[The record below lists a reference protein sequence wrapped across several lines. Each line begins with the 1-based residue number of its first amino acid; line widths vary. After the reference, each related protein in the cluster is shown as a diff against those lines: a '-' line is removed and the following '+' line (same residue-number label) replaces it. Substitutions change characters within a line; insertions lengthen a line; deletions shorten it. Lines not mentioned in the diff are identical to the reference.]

1 MSELNPSRKSPLRAA
16 LMAAALVAG
25 CGGGGSS
32 GGGNVLPPPPP
43 PGAINWG
50 AAVTLATNAGG
61 ITAPAAAIDGAGLA
75 AVLWAQT
82 GIVPA
87 AGQAPLTSPHVVAR
101 ENTAAGWAATQLI
114 EAPVAGDAAID
125 QVISLQALAPTTGL
139 SAAWL
144 RLTGAGERVGSARH
158 VGGAWERGDATA
170 AANAAR
176 TDLAFASNNAGVRV
190 VVWSQ
195 TIGGVSQIVGRRWVN
210 SVVGWTDLP
219 QVQSSSGIA
228 GTQPAVA
235 IDDDGRV
242 MIVWRQ
248 GTASLGPPALP
259 RVHTG
264 CQRVR
269 HRAGSRCRTDRHA
282 GAAVIAYGP
291 NKFLAVWEQLFNNT
305 YDLRSK
311 AGNASNWDQFSDTLD
326 TRAEAVGNARLMAG
340 PNNTALVAWQQAD
353 RVFASRWAEATGNWS
368 QPLGVG
374 ANLTGVARDLRAG
387 INAAGNAIL
396 VWTQRGTSGIPDLYY
411 ATVAGT
417 VPIATE
423 PALLETEAGA
433 AGSPALGVN
442 GNGQAVVAWLQSIS
456 GQTQPNLVARVAR

>member
-114 EAPVAGDAAID
+114 EAPVTGDAAID

-144 RLTGAGERVGSARH
+144 RLTGAGERVGAARH
-158 VGGAWERGDATA
+158 VGGAWERGDATT

-219 QVQSSSGIA
+219 PVQVSSGIA

-248 GTASLGPPALP
+248 GDTVSGRLRSRVFSPGANAFGTELEVDAAL
-259 RVHTG
+259 TDM
-264 CQRVR
+264 
-269 HRAGSRCRTDRHA
+269 RTPQ
-282 GAAVIAYGP
+282 VIAYGP

-411 ATVAGT
+411 ATVTGT
-417 VPIATE
+417 VPVATE

-442 GNGQAVVAWLQSIS
+442 SNGQAVVAWLQSIS
-456 GQTQPNLVARVAR
+456 GQAQPNLVARVAR

>member
-1 MSELNPSRKSPLRAA
+1 MHLTLPRTSLPIAA
-16 LMAAALVAG
+16 LLAAALLAS
-25 CGGGGSS
+25 CGGSGGG

-43 PGAINWG
+43 PGGAVNWG
-50 AAVTLATNAGG
+50 LAVTLATNAPG
-61 ITAPAAAIDGAGLA
+61 ITAPAAAIDGAGLT
-75 AVLWAQT
+75 AVLWSQT

-101 ENTAAGWAATQLI
+101 ENTSAGWASTRLV
-114 EAPVAGDAAID
+114 EAPVAGDAATD
-125 QVISLQALAPTTGL
+125 QVFSLQALAPTTGL
-139 SAAWL
+139 AATWL
-144 RLTGAGERVGSARH
+144 RLTSTGERVGAARH
-158 VGGAWERGDATA
+158 VGGAWDRDDATT
-170 AANAAR
+170 AANVAR

-195 TIGGVSQIVGRRWVN
+195 TINGVSQIVGRRWPN
-210 SVVGWTDLP
+210 SVVGWIDLP
-219 QVQSSSGIA
+219 QVQESSGIA

-248 GTASLGPPALP
+248 GTAVAGRLRS
-259 RVHTG
+259 RVFTPTANAFG
-264 CQRVR
+264 TELDVDAGLTDM
-269 HRAGSRCRTDRHA
+269 RAPQ
-282 GAAVIAYGP
+282 VIAHAP
-291 NKFLAVWEQLFNNT
+291 NKFLAVWEQLFNGT

-326 TRAEAVGNARLMAG
+326 TRAESVSNARLMTG

-374 ANLTGVARDLRAG
+374 ANLSGVARDLRAG

-396 VWTQRGTSGIPDLYY
+396 VWTQRGSSGIPDLYY
-411 ATVAGT
+411 ATVTGT
-417 VPIATE
+417 VPVATD
-423 PALLETEAGA
+423 PTLLESETGS

-442 GNGQAVVAWLQSIS
+442 ANGNAVVAWLQAVS